1 MSPPQCAYPFLG
13 DKQKKKK
20 GGGEES
26 ERKLQPRKTGV
37 VVVLVGFTFVPPA
50 RFRLLNRISVGGGD
64 SESHKIS

>member
-1 MSPPQCAYPFLG
+1 MLILFLEIS
-13 DKQKKKK
+13 KKKKKK
-20 GGGEES
+20 GGLES

-50 RFRLLNRISVGGGD
+50 GFRLLNRISVGGGD